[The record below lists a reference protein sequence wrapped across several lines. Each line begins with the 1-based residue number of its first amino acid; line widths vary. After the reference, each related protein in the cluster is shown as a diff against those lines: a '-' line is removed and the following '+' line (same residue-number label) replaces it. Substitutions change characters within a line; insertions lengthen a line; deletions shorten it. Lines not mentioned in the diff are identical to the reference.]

1 MHMQTKHRN
10 GRHPLGTL
18 ARSIGLLRGT
28 RLWLSL
34 FRFRF
39 SGMQA
44 AAAAELA
51 GDLFDGR
58 GLLHRSRDGA
68 FLLLVPRFDPDADA
82 LTRRIEDAL
91 RAAVTVPC
99 TGSGADAAVELVA
112 LHCRADAVGN
122 PDDLLLELAAQS
134 PRLIAPHRH

>member
-1 MHMQTKHRN
+1 MHMLMKDRN
-10 GRHPLGTL
+10 GQHPLGTL

-34 FRFRF
+34 FHFRF
-39 SGMQA
+39 SGMET

-68 FLLLVPRFDPDADA
+68 FLLLVPRFTADAGA
-82 LTRRIEDAL
+82 LTRQVEDGL

-99 TGSGADAAVELVA
+99 AGSSAEAAVELVD
-112 LHCRADAVGN
+112 LHCRADAVGS
-122 PDDLLLELAAQS
+122 PDDLLLELAVQS
-134 PRLIAPHRH
+134 PRLIVPHRH